1 MIRNTILLIVE
12 RKGIAMKKLLLA
24 LVAFFSLVS
33 AFAAVNIN
41 TADVQ
46 ELQTLHNIGAKK
58 AEAIVAYRT
67 ENGPFK
73 AIEDIQKVKGIGKA
87 TFEKLKTE
95 ITVGTAEKAAPPKAA
110 QPATKK

>member
-1 MIRNTILLIVE
+1 
-12 RKGIAMKKLLLA
+12 MKKFLFA
-24 LVAFFSLVS
+24 VLVFFSLTG
-33 AFAAVNIN
+33 ALAAVNIN

-67 ENGPFK
+67 EHGPFK
-73 AIEDIQKVKGIGKA
+73 SVEDIQKVKGIGKA

-95 ITVGTAEKAAPPKAA
+95 ITVGGSEKTAAPKAA
-110 QPATKK
+110 KPATQQQGSAPK

>member
-1 MIRNTILLIVE
+1 
-12 RKGIAMKKLLLA
+12 MKKFLFVV
-24 LVAFFSLVS
+24 VAFFSMLG
-33 AFAAVNIN
+33 ALAAVNIN

-67 ENGPFK
+67 EHGPFK
-73 AIEDIQKVKGIGKA
+73 SIEDIQKVKGIGKA

-95 ITVGTAEKAAPPKAA
+95 ITVGGSEKPGPKAAKPATA
-110 QPATKK
+110 QPATQ